1 MAVTVITDSKDVSL
15 NAVSSRWRGA
25 FIRTVT
31 CRVCTSLKHQRE
43 HFVSRRLFL
52 TPSFIFALILI
63 TLSFTQVWF
72 FLFLALNDVT
82 GGRPHTVQEQPISRK
97 LAYREAYFRSD
108 T

>member
-15 NAVSSRWRGA
+15 NGVSSRWRGA

-31 CRVCTSLKHQRE
+31 CGVCTSVKHQRE